1 MIMYKLIDNKG
12 NENEY
17 SDLTNLDNFLEQ
29 SFEYWKI
36 GTGDS
41 AIQIKDDERIIFFK
55 VEEGFFIMQHPDYL
69 ISTTNQEVNANLI
82 STHYIGGEEFKFP
95 KDATYDVATTFK
107 ILKYYIE
114 NGTLDESFNWIDLY
128 QVQQADIENDFPQV
142 QVLNDLENF
151 DTW

>member
-95 KDATYDVATTFK
+95 KDATHDVATTFK

-128 QVQQADIENDFPQV
+128 SVIDF
-142 QVLNDLENF
+142 DF
-151 DTW
+151 